1 MRRIAGELADGTLTW
16 MTGPR
21 ALGGTLVPEIRAAA
35 SRAGRPAPRIV
46 AGLPIALTNDPA
58 AAREAASKL
67 FALYGTLPSYRAML
81 DLEGAAAPGD
91 IVIAGDERAIE
102 SAIRSLASAG
112 VSDLSA
118 APYPFGSDGAAAVK
132 RTTAL
137 LAELAKRSLM
147 SRELRFETRAI
158 HAGQEPDEATGATIV
173 PVYQTVTFTQEAV
186 GQHRGFE
193 YSRSGNPTR
202 AALEAC
208 LASLEGGRFGFAYAS
223 GMAAIS
229 GVMQLLSAG
238 DHVVVADDLYGGS
251 YRLFTQVM
259 PRFGVRFSFVD
270 ATRPEEIDKAF
281 EPATRMLWIESPT
294 NPLLRLVDIAACGE
308 IARRRGAQLVVDNTF
323 ATPFLQNPLALG
335 AHVAL
340 HSTTKYIGG
349 HSDVIGGAVV
359 VDDEELAKRLQF
371 TRNATGGVPGPWDAW
386 LTLRGAKT
394 LALRMREHERNA
406 AQRRGVPARAGR
418 RSRRST
424 TRACR
429 SIPGTSSRAARC
441 AASAACSRSSC
452 AAAPRRRSKLCE
464 STRLFALGE
473 SLGGVESL
481 IGYPWSMSHAAFPP
495 EEKRRK
501 GVSEAV
507 VRLSVGIEHADDLC
521 ADLGQALEQAARAG

>member
-1 MRRIAGELADGTLTW
+1 
-16 MTGPR
+16 
-21 ALGGTLVPEIRAAA
+21 
-35 SRAGRPAPRIV
+35 
-46 AGLPIALTNDPA
+46 
-58 AAREAASKL
+58 
-67 FALYGTLPSYRAML
+67 
-81 DLEGAAAPGD
+81 
-91 IVIAGDERAIE
+91 
-102 SAIRSLASAG
+102 
-112 VSDLSA
+112 
-118 APYPFGSDGAAAVK
+118 
-132 RTTAL
+132 
-137 LAELAKRSLM
+137 M
-147 SRELRFETRAI
+147 SRDLRFETRAI

-259 PRFGVRFSFVD
+259 PRFGVKFSFVD
-270 ATRPEEIDKAF
+270 ATRLEEVDKECSPE
-281 EPATRMLWIESPT
+281 TRMLWIESPT
-294 NPLLRLVDIAACGE
+294 NPLLRLVDIAACAE
-308 IARRRGAQLVVDNTF
+308 IARRRGTQLVVDNTF

-335 AHVAL
+335 ATITL

-359 VDDEELAKRLQF
+359 VDDEELAKKLQF

-406 AQRRGVPARAGR
+406 AAIAEFL
-418 RSRRST
+418 T
-424 TRACR
+424 TRREIAKVYY
-429 SIPGTSSRAARC
+429 PGLPDHPGHELARRQMRGFGGMLAIELRGGAAAAR
-441 AASAACSRSSC
+441 
-452 AAAPRRRSKLCE
+452 KLCE

-481 IGYPWSMSHAAFPP
+481 IGYPFTMSHGAFPA

-501 GVSEAV
+501 GLSEAV
-507 VRLSVGIEHADDLC
+507 VRISVGIEHVDDLR
-521 ADLGQALEQAARAG
+521 ADLAQALELSARAG